1 MDILI
6 TFFMTLVMFVGI
18 MLVFRKPL
26 LWYLKINEHLS
37 NQQEIIK
44 LLKEK
49 QRGDKIP
56 ENSQGNK
63 KGYHSKPHNR
73 RTDKDNTCLN

>member
-6 TFFMTLVMFVGI
+6 TFFMTLVMFAGI

-37 NQQEIIK
+37 NQQEIIR

-49 QRGDKIP
+49 PMQNKNPMDNPNNKKRNHR
-56 ENSQGNK
+56 NSHSLYQGKGNK
-63 KGYHSKPHNR
+63 E
-73 RTDKDNTCLN
+73 

>member
-6 TFFMTLVMFVGI
+6 TFFMTLVMFAGI

-37 NQQEIIK
+37 NQQEIIR

-49 QRGDKIP
+49 PMQNKNPMDNPNNKKRNHR
-56 ENSQGNK
+56 NSHSQYQGKGNK
-63 KGYHSKPHNR
+63 E
-73 RTDKDNTCLN
+73 